1 MIRLQGGSFL
11 NEGHVN
17 LYYNGQWRTI
27 CDDGFSST
35 DAQTTCKQLG
45 YNSTITMTLVC
56 KFKKQ

>member
-1 MIRLQGGSFL
+1 MDSGEQ
-11 NEGHVN
+11 
-17 LYYNGQWRTI
+17 Y

-56 KFKKQ
+56 KFKKQYLFRQ